1 MPPPVK
7 MEKLNPAYIM
17 RCPLA
22 PQYKKYEDEIKR
34 VIETVLSS
42 GHYINGP
49 NVSAFE
55 EEFSRYIGCKY
66 GVGVNSGTD
75 ALIMA
80 LWSLNLNKGDEVIT
94 TPFTF
99 FATYAAIRQLEL
111 TPVFVD
117 INPDTFLMDIEKVGA
132 LITRKTRV
140 VLPVHLFG
148 NVVDIPRLRKIVGKE
163 IYIIED
169 CAQSHGASIAGR
181 RAGALGDI
189 SAFSFFPSKNLGG
202 YGDGGMVLTDNEAV
216 ANTIRSRRTFG
227 MVNKDVFVEHGVNT
241 RLDELQAGI
250 LRVKLRHLNA
260 MNCRRKAL
268 AARYRGLLNPD
279 YIKPQK
285 IEQGVDAVYHVY
297 SCKCSNRR
305 DELAG
310 YLERIGI
317 QTNVYYARAINDQE
331 AYKKYYSRK
340 FNLPITNQLTKSIIS
355 IPFYAEMKLSTLEH
369 VARSINRYFSN
380 TR

>member
-1 MPPPVK
+1 
-7 MEKLNPAYIM
+7 M
-17 RCPLA
+17 RCPLV
-22 PQYKKYEDEIKR
+22 PQYKMYEDEIKR
-34 VIETVLSS
+34 AIETVLSS

-55 EEFSRYIGCKY
+55 EEFSKYIGCKY

-80 LWSLNLNKGDEVIT
+80 LWSLDLNKGDEVIT

-99 FATYAAIRQLEL
+99 FATCAAIRQLEL

-132 LITRKTRV
+132 LISPKTRV

-148 NVVDIPRLRKIVGKE
+148 NVVDIPRLREIVGKE

-181 RAGALGDI
+181 RAGALGDM

-202 YGDGGMVLTDNEAV
+202 YGDGGMVLTDNEAF

-227 MVNKDVFVEHGVNT
+227 MKNKDVFMEHGVNT

-250 LRVKLRHLNA
+250 LRVKLRHLNE
-260 MNCRRKAL
+260 MNSRRKAL
-268 AARYRGLLNPD
+268 ASHYGGLLNPD

-285 IEQGVDAVYHVY
+285 IENGVDAVYHVY
-297 SCKCSNRR
+297 SCKCPDRR

-310 YLERIGI
+310 YLEGNGI
-317 QTNVYYARAINDQE
+317 QTNVYYTSAISDQE

-340 FNLPITNQLTKSIIS
+340 FDLPITNQITKSIIS

-369 VARSINRYFSN
+369 VAGSINHYFSN
-380 TR
+380 IR

>member
-1 MPPPVK
+1 MQSPVK
-7 MEKLNPAYIM
+7 MEKINPEYIM
-17 RCPLA
+17 RCPLV
-22 PQYKKYEDEIKR
+22 PQYKKYADAIKR
-34 VIETVLSS
+34 AIETVLSS

-55 EEFSRYIGCKY
+55 EELSKYIGCKY

-80 LWSLNLNKGDEVIT
+80 LWSLDLNKGDEVIT

-132 LITRKTRV
+132 LISRKTRV

-202 YGDGGMVLTDNEAV
+202 YGDGGMVLTDNEAL
-216 ANTIRSRRTFG
+216 ANKVRSRRTFG
-227 MVNKDVFVEHGVNT
+227 MKNKDVFLEHGVNT
-241 RLDELQAGI
+241 RLDELQAAI
-250 LRVKLRHLNA
+250 LRVKLRHLDK
-260 MNCRRKAL
+260 MNSRRKAL
-268 AARYRGLLNPD
+268 AARYGGMLNPD
-279 YIKPQK
+279 CLKPQK
-285 IEQGVDAVYHVY
+285 IEKGVDAVYHVY
-297 SCKCSNRR
+297 SCKCPNRR

-310 YLERIGI
+310 YLEGNGI
-317 QTNVYYARAINDQE
+317 QTNVYYASAISDQE

-340 FNLPITNQLTKSIIS
+340 FNLPITDQITKSIIS

-369 VARSINRYFSN
+369 VARSINRYFSHI
-380 TR
+380 R